1 MRYTDYAIDNA
12 IQVLQGLGLD
22 VPDELLELRRRA
34 LTLQR
39 WLEAEADYKRRVKA
53 WLDAEELWNNQQWAL
68 DNVMAYRAAKEGWLR
83 MKEVSPAFDGQDEFE
98 KLGIRLQNRY
108 ARFAVGALESIGIF
122 DEDAWTYI
130 DAAECQ

>member
-34 LTLQR
+34 LDLQR
-39 WLEAEADYKRRVKA
+39 WLEAEADYKHRVKA

-68 DNVMAYRAAKEGWLR
+68 DNVMAYRAAKAGWLR
-83 MKEVSPAFDGQDEFE
+83 MKEVNPGLDGQSEFE

-108 ARFAVGALESIGIF
+108 ARFAAGVLESVGIC
-122 DEDAWTYI
+122 DEPAWMWI
-130 DAAECQ
+130 DATEGE